1 VARAIPPDVVTKD
14 EEEHVKR
21 LRLSLFLIGV
31 ALAVSAL
38 PLSQAGAG
46 TADTKRYIVVFG
58 GSYAVD
64 GNYAVGGDYA
74 VNDEYAVDDEYA
86 VGDQYAVG
94 SCYAVDGSY
103 AVGPAY
109 AVGSCYAVAH
119 DYAVG
124 LVTLAGGTVTK
135 DMMNQIGV
143 LVVESANE
151 AFAEIMRTYA
161 VLNGYAVVEEVA
173 EDFTWTAP
181 AAPGGGG
188 PEETDDTL
196 ESQQWSMRQ
205 IRTADAHKIQA
216 GWRAVDVGILD
227 TGIDVTHPDFDDD
240 GTPGGGTNVD
250 CARGHDS
257 VPKGPS
263 TGIPLACA
271 DNHFHGTHVAGIVA
285 AQANGLGVTGVAP
298 NVTLVP
304 IKVCDSS
311 GFCYASAAVD
321 GITYAGDIQL
331 DVLNMSF
338 FADDGE
344 LLASTECK
352 PNSDPQLRAF
362 AEAVNRAVR
371 YAVKR
376 GATPIAAAGNSDT
389 SAGDP
394 VQDLDP
400 NPGPQLSSS
409 DGCQVVPQESPGVI
423 AVAALSTT
431 KQKTGYSSW
440 GDGVDVAAPGGNGTG
455 RCDRAV
461 LSTFPVAMGAY
472 GCVSGTSMASP
483 HAAGVAALIVSQ
495 VGRLGSDG
503 DVKSSPAK
511 VRDLL
516 LATTIDQGA
525 SGVDVCFGHGRVDA
539 LRAVQRDTSTL
550 SDPEITTCV
559 NP

>member
-1 VARAIPPDVVTKD
+1 
-14 EEEHVKR
+14 VKR
-21 LRLSLFLIGV
+21 LRLSVLILGV
-31 ALAVSAL
+31 ALAVGML

-46 TADTKRYIVVFG
+46 IAETKRYLVVFG

-64 GNYAVGGDYA
+64 GNYAVD
-74 VNDEYAVDDEYA
+74 DEYAVEDQYAVGDEYA

-94 SCYAVDGSY
+94 EDYAVGDKYAVGDEYAVGDQYAVGNCYAVDGSY
-103 AVGPAY
+103 AVGPSY

-124 LVTLAGGTVTK
+124 LVTAAGGTVTS
-135 DMMNQIGV
+135 DLMNQIGV

-181 AAPGGGG
+181 AGPGGGG
-188 PEETDDTL
+188 PEETNDTL
-196 ESQQWSMRQ
+196 ESQQWSMQQ
-205 IRTADAHKIQA
+205 IRTADAQKIQA
-216 GWRAVDVGILD
+216 GWRAVDVGIID

-240 GTPGGGTNVD
+240 GVPGGATNVD

-263 TGIPLACA
+263 PGIPLPCV
-271 DNHFHGTHVAGIVA
+271 DNQFHGTHVAGIVA

-321 GITYAGDIQL
+321 GITYAGDIKL
-331 DVLNMSF
+331 DILNMSF

-352 PNSDPQLRAF
+352 PNSDPQLRGF

-376 GATPIAAAGNSDT
+376 GATPIAAAGNADT
-389 SAGDP
+389 AANGD
-394 VQDLDP
+394 
-400 NPGPQLSSS
+400 NPGPHLSST
-409 DGCQVVPQESPGVI
+409 DECQVVPQESPGVV
-423 AVAALSTT
+423 AVAALGVD
-431 KQKTGYSSW
+431 KQKAGYSSW
-440 GDGVDVAAPGGNGTG
+440 GEGVDVAAPGGTNNGACNT
-455 RCDRAV
+455 RV
-461 LSTFPVAMGAY
+461 LSTFPLGTY
-472 GCVSGTSMASP
+472 GCISGTSMASP

-495 VGRLGSDG
+495 IGRLGSDG

-516 LATTIDQGA
+516 IATTIDQGA
-525 SGVDVCFGHGRVDA
+525 PGDDVCFGHGRVDA
-539 LRAVQRDTSTL
+539 LRAVQGDTSDV
-550 SDPEITTCV
+550 SDPQVTTCV